1 MNLSILLDNQVN
13 VNHEEQKKLFLFL
26 DDISPLLGVC
36 VLRLRVVGQVQGG
49 AGEHQRAGAAAAPP
63 PVPLRHRLSGE
74 DLQHRG
80 EDSNVGVLRSGQT
93 VLLGQCAQPAGN
105 V

>member
-1 MNLSILLDNQVN
+1 MNLPILLNSQVN

-49 AGEHQRAGAAAAPP
+49 AGEHERAGAAAAPP
-63 PVPLRHRLSGE
+63 PVPLPHRLSGE
-74 DLQHRG
+74 NLQNRA
-80 EDSNVGVLRSGQT
+80 EDSNLGHLRSRQT
-93 VLLGQCAQPAGN
+93 VLPGQCAQPAGD